1 LNQSSIMSPARP
13 NPDQREL
20 ELRREL
26 ELLGEEPPSPDELAL
41 LEQDGEQEPEI
52 AIVSRL
58 VELAQAERFDS
69 LSELELHRG
78 WRSVEQR
85 AVNDG
90 SVEHGGP
97 VGRVEHVQ
105 DGHRPTGGGARRWL
119 FAAVGG
125 LAAAAAV
132 LFVVFGPER
141 DTQQQAAEA
150 PSSEQ
155 VAEMGEQVRATLRV
169 LDDGKSDS
177 ERAVERAAEYQRRLA
192 QRQEQDG

>member
-1 LNQSSIMSPARP
+1 MSHARP
-13 NPDQREL
+13 SPDQREH

-26 ELLGEEPPSPDELAL
+26 ELLGEEPPTAEELAL
-41 LEQDGEQEPEI
+41 LEQDAESEPEI
-52 AIVSRL
+52 AIASRL
-58 VELAQAERFDS
+58 VELAGGERFDS

-78 WRSVEQR
+78 WRNVEQR
-85 AVNDG
+85 AVNEAPLE
-90 SVEHGGP
+90 SARHA
-97 VGRVEHVQ
+97 
-105 DGHRPTGGGARRWL
+105 PTGGGARRWL

-132 LFVVFGPER
+132 LFVVFTPER
-141 DTQQQAAEA
+141 DDPHATAEA
-150 PSSEQ
+150 PSSAR

-177 ERAVERAAEYQRRLA
+177 QRAAERAAEYRQRLA

>member
-1 LNQSSIMSPARP
+1 MSHERP
-13 NPDQREL
+13 STDQREL

-26 ELLGEEPPSPDELAL
+26 ELLGEEPPSPEELAL
-41 LEQDGEQEPEI
+41 LEQDGERESEI

-58 VELAQAERFDS
+58 AELAEGERFDA

-78 WRSVEQR
+78 WRNVEQR
-85 AVNDG
+85 AVG
-90 SVEHGGP
+90 AVEPIGP
-97 VGRVEHVQ
+97 VVHVGHV
-105 DGHRPTGGGARRWL
+105 GHRPTGAGARRWL

-141 DTQQQAAEA
+141 DADRHATAEA
-150 PSSEQ
+150 PSIEQ
-155 VAEMGEQVRATLRV
+155 VEELGEQVRATLRV

-192 QRQEQDG
+192 RRQEQDG